1 MVPRYCESVIVR
13 PPGPSTSPSRRCASL
28 ETAGRVKSGA
38 VSPTSIMAHLAR
50 PALIEGIL
58 RALRSRSIGSSRQV
72 SAPYGEEAPEKPGH
86 EAEREE
92 KQARRH
98 RQEAHGEDAEKS
110 VLRRRN
116 PREDRAGDD
125 PQERERDEG
134 AE

>member
-72 SAPYGEEAPEKPGH
+72 SAPYGEEAPEKHGH
-86 EAEREE
+86 
-92 KQARRH
+92 
-98 RQEAHGEDAEKS
+98 DAEKS